1 MDKPFNF
8 NKAKLAKV
16 KGKVNRNFPPTANKI
31 AKAINPNIIRN
42 LIPFEIFF
50 EEMLVISRNR
60 K

>member
-31 AKAINPNIIRN
+31 AKAINPKIIKILRP
-42 LIPFEIFF
+42 LDIFF
-50 EEMLVISRNR
+50 EEILLMNLNR